1 MDVYVK
7 HKGDFHTLRK
17 RETTSGDCR
26 TCSLRSVCEGRE
38 GMPKRIVTALCDAG
52 GHGFKEV
59 HQ

>member
-17 RETTSGDCR
+17 KETASGDCR
-26 TCSLRSVCEGRE
+26 SCSLREVCEGRE
-38 GMPKRIVTALCDAG
+38 GLPKRIVTALCDAG

-59 HQ
+59 RQ